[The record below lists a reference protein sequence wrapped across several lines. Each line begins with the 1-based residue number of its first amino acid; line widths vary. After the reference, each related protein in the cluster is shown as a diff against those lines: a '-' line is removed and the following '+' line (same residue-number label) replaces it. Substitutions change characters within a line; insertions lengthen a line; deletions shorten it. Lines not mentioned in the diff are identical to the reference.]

1 MKDNNSEKVKSNNVI
16 INIDYAFMNIYVFVF
31 LCINIIIIINQ

>member
-16 INIDYAFMNIYVFVF
+16 INIDYPFMNIYVFVF